1 MEKKNV
7 FIHQKYSFSKGKIIL
22 KYISITLHKG
32 VQGGGERSF
41 LTLQKETKLSSLES
55 NLQPN
60 TFFPQRNTY
69 SRAAGCPQ
77 SESSRSRHT
86 FMLQKS
92 RQRL

>member
-22 KYISITLHKG
+22 KYISINLHKG

-55 NLQPN
+55 N